1 MRVRVTAPWSAVEP
15 LPGTAGPGQ
24 TVCVADTARGERW
37 DWPLHLVVI
46 AGLAG
51 FVTLTYVVV
60 VGAGYLGDATSPHWL
75 LFVLATTVIA
85 GAFNPV
91 QVRLERFGHR
101 MLRRT
106 PSPYEVLR
114 RFAQTVDG
122 EQEGV
127 LDRIARLV
135 AQATGTPWAQV
146 WLRVGDGLRLA
157 VSWPPGAGTVVTPHP
172 APDLVD
178 GSGPGLRCAEV
189 RERGRLLGVIRLA
202 ETADSPLTPAEQRL
216 LHGVAAQSGHVLQ
229 AIRLNTELAQRLAD
243 LSARADELKHSRV
256 RVIAAQDAE
265 RRRLERD
272 IHDGAQQ
279 HLVALAVNLRLVET
293 VGRRSPERAPQLL
306 AEQASAAR
314 VAAAA
319 VAALSSGIYPQRLR
333 EDGLLPA
340 LSDQLALAPFP
351 VRIIDGGLERLPA
364 EIETAL
370 YFCALEAV
378 QNATKHSGAT
388 HTTVELSAAAH
399 VVRLSVTDDGTG
411 FRPITQA
418 AGLTNMRDRVDAL
431 SGTMTITSA
440 PGHGTRVDITVP
452 T

>member
-1 MRVRVTAPWSAVEP
+1 MS
-15 LPGTAGPGQ
+15 
-24 TVCVADTARGERW
+24 VADTARGERW
-37 DWPLHLVVI
+37 DWPLHVVVI
-46 AGLAG
+46 AGLVG
-51 FVTLTYVVV
+51 FVTVTYVVV
-60 VGAGYLGDATSPHWL
+60 VGAGYLSSATSPRGF

-85 GAFNPV
+85 VAFNPV
-91 QVRLERFGHR
+91 QGRLERLGHR

-106 PSPYEVLR
+106 PSPYDVLR

-135 AQATGTPWAQV
+135 AQATGAPWAQV
-146 WLRVGDGLRLA
+146 WLRVGDDLRLA
-157 VSWPPGAGTVVTPHP
+157 ASWPDGAGTVVPPRP

-178 GSGPGLRCAEV
+178 ASGPGLRCAEV

-202 ETADSPLTPAEQRL
+202 ETAEGRLTAAEQRL
-216 LHGVAAQSGHVLQ
+216 LHGVAAQSGLVLQ
-229 AIRLNTELAQRLAD
+229 GIRLNAELAQRVAD
-243 LSARADELKHSRV
+243 LTARADELKRSRV

-306 AEQASAAR
+306 AEQAKAAR
-314 VAAAA
+314 DAAAA
-319 VAALSSGIYPQRLR
+319 VATLSSGIYPQRLR

-351 VRIIDGGLERLPA
+351 VRITGGGIERLPA

-370 YFCALEAV
+370 YFCTLEAV
-378 QNATKHSGAT
+378 QNATKHSGAA
-388 HTTVELSAAAH
+388 HATVDLSTAAH
-399 VVRLSVTDDGTG
+399 VVRVSITDDGTG
-411 FRPITQA
+411 FQPTVQA

-431 SGTMTITSA
+431 GGTMTITSS

>member
-1 MRVRVTAPWSAVEP
+1 
-15 LPGTAGPGQ
+15 
-24 TVCVADTARGERW
+24 VADTARGERW
-37 DWPLHLVVI
+37 DWPLHLAVI

-51 FVTLTYVVV
+51 FMTLTYVVV
-60 VGAGYLGDATSPHWL
+60 VGAGYLGSTTSPRGF
-75 LFVLATTVIA
+75 LFVLATTIIA
-85 GAFNPV
+85 VAYSTV
-91 QVRLERFGHR
+91 QVRLERFVRR
-101 MLRRT
+101 MMGRT

-127 LDRIARLV
+127 LDHIARLV
-135 AQATGTPWAQV
+135 AQATGAPWAQV
-146 WLRVGDGLRLA
+146 WLRVGDDLRLA
-157 VSWPPGAGTVVTPHP
+157 ASWPDGAGTLVPPDP

-189 RERGRLLGVIRLA
+189 RDRGRLLGVIRLV
-202 ETADSPLTPAEQRL
+202 ETADSPFTPAEQRL
-216 LHGVAAQSGHVLQ
+216 LHGVAAQSGLVLQ
-229 AIRLNTELAQRLAD
+229 GIRLNAELAQRVAD
-243 LSARADELKHSRV
+243 LTARTDELNRSRV

-279 HLVALAVNLRLVET
+279 HLVALAVNLRLVDT
-293 VGRRSPERAPQLL
+293 LGRRSPERAPHLL
-306 AEQASAAR
+306 AEQARAAR
-314 VAAAA
+314 EAAAV

-351 VRIIDGGLERLPA
+351 VRITDGGIERLPA

-388 HTTVELSAAAH
+388 HTTVELAAAAH
-399 VVRLSVTDDGTG
+399 VVRLSITDDGTG
-411 FRPITQA
+411 FQPTTQA
-418 AGLTNMRDRVDAL
+418 AGLTNMRDRVDAIG
-431 SGTMTITSA
+431 GTMTITSS
-440 PGHGTRVDITVP
+440 PGRGTRVDITVP